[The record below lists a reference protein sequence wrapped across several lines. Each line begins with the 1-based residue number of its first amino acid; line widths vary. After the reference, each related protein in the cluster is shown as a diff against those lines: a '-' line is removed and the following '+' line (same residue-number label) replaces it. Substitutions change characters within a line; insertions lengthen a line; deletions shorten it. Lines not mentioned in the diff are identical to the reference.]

1 MNISHVKTTHPK
13 ARPTQSNFSGALRAH
28 LITIHITYSIISI
41 SKQNPRRPMPSQAR
55 SLLQG
60 SPFPREGTE
69 VPSPRWE
76 VSSETSLPRERRAVQ
91 GPSLPGGEH
100 VYNMLP
106 LRDGGW
112 ELRLPSLYP
121 QNPYPQSPFSTG
133 QFTWLYTCA
142 YSLSGG
148 LYGIQHSRLL
158 NA

>member
-1 MNISHVKTTHPK
+1 
-13 ARPTQSNFSGALRAH
+13 
-28 LITIHITYSIISI
+28 
-41 SKQNPRRPMPSQAR
+41 MPSQAR

-76 VSSETSLPRERRAVQ
+76 VSSETPLPRERRAVQ

-112 ELRLPSLYP
+112 ERVCH
-121 QNPYPQSPFSTG
+121 
-133 QFTWLYTCA
+133 LYTPRTLAPGAHFLQANLLGCTLA
-142 YSLSGG
+142 HTAFQEACTEYS
-148 LYGIQHSRLL
+148 IQGY
-158 NA
+158 

>member
-1 MNISHVKTTHPK
+1 MSKWPTLNQGQHNPIFL
-13 ARPTQSNFSGALRAH
+13 ARFARTLLLYTL
-28 LITIHITYSIISI
+28 LIQLYLY
-41 SKQNPRRPMPSQAR
+41 PSRTLTGPCPPQAR

-76 VSSETSLPRERRAVQ
+76 VSSETPLPRERRAVQ

-100 VYNMLP
+100 VYSMLP

-121 QNPYPQSPFSTG
+121 QDPYPQSPFSTG